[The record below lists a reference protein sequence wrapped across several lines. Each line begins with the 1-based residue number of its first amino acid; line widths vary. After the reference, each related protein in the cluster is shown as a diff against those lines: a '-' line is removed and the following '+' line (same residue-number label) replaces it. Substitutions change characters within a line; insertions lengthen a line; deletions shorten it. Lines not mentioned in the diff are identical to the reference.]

1 MIKFKPETLGFRV
14 LIKPSI
20 LGKKTE
26 SGIMIATDE
35 RTQATNSDKGEVLA
49 IGSEAWKTYGFKE
62 PPVKVGDMVFYA
74 KYGCKTIKD
83 EDTDDLYIIANDED
97 ILVGYTNE

>member
-1 MIKFKPETLGFRV
+1 MKFLPETLGFRV
-14 LIKPSI
+14 LMKPQI

-35 RTQATNSDKGEVLA
+35 RTQATNSDKGEILA
-49 IGSEAWKTYGFKE
+49 IGPSAWKAYNME
-62 PPVKVGDMVFYA
+62 PPVKVGDFVVYA

-83 EDTDDLYIIANDED
+83 GDDLYIIANDED